1 MPLACRQNGRDKRNK
16 TSFYPCPSAESSVS
30 TPSPQAFLF
39 QLSPQTSASVFPL
52 HSFPIWPGQRLGLR
66 DPGTLWLD
74 VVVTSDLDLEKRYG
88 SGSQQTSCST
98 RDPSLASVSSP
109 SSATRLGIAGSL
121 SRSGLAPRH
130 EDVLASV
137 EVDSDK
143 DETRIRRSQ
152 PPVDLSSV
160 RRTIVFGVPG
170 VTSPTVVPEAMGDS

>member
-1 MPLACRQNGRDKRNK
+1 MLGTRGTRQASAPVPL
-16 TSFYPCPSAESSVS
+16 TESSVS
-30 TPSPQAFLF
+30 IPSSQAFLF
-39 QLSPQTSASVFPL
+39 QLSPQTPASVFPL
-52 HSFPIWPGQRLGLR
+52 HSFPIWPGQRVGLR

-143 DETRIRRSQ
+143 DVLASAEMTRLRMSWRRS
-152 PPVDLSSV
+152 
-160 RRTIVFGVPG
+160 R
-170 VTSPTVVPEAMGDS
+170 